1 MYHEIRFFSFV
12 SSKDRGVNIIAVGIG
27 RRIAKKEL
35 ENIAGNRGSVIQVA
49 DFEALAK
56 NLGVILKEVCGECV
70 LYCGSGR

>member
-1 MYHEIRFFSFV
+1 MYHEIRFISFV

-35 ENIAGNRGSVIQVA
+35 ENLAGNRGSVIQVA
-49 DFEALAK
+49 DFEALAE
-56 NLGVILKEVCGECV
+56 NLRVILKEVCGECV